1 MLQVDVPP
9 TRADVIHA
17 IDVAEDVAIA
27 YGYNNIVKTI
37 PKTNTIAAQFP
48 INKLSDALR
57 NEIASSGFCEVLTF
71 SLCSRWEGNWLT
83 PVPRISFH
91 PLPLPQ
97 KDAFVCSESSHLRG

>member
-1 MLQVDVPP
+1 MLDVSVPP

-57 NEIASSGFCEVLTF
+57 NEVASSGFCEVLTF
-71 SLCSRWEGNWLT
+71 SLCSR
-83 PVPRISFH
+83 
-91 PLPLPQ
+91 
-97 KDAFVCSESSHLRG
+97 